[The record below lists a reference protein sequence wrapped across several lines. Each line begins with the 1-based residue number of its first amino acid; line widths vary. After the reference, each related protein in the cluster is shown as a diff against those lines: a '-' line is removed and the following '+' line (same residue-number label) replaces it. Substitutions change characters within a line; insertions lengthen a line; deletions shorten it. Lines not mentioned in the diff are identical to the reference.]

1 MGRKKK
7 NQKTPVFGEFLE
19 IFFKYQ
25 DVILK
30 NISCLNYIFKQETS
44 IKWFFS
50 SWFNE

>member
-25 DVILK
+25 DVI
-30 NISCLNYIFKQETS
+30 FKKYFLFKLC
-44 IKWFFS
+44 I
-50 SWFNE
+50 